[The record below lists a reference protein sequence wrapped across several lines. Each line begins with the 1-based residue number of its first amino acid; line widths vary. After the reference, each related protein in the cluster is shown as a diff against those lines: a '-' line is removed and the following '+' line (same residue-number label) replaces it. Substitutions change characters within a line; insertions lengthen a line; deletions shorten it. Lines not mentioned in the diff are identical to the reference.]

1 MNAQG
6 SDKDWYLTGWA
17 KYTDTG
23 TSSLIITKVGRDF
36 KDVLHFNL
44 VK

>member
-6 SDKDWYLTGWA
+6 SDKDRYIFDR
-17 KYTDTG
+17 YIYFYM
-23 TSSLIITKVGRDF
+23 SSLIITKVRRDF
-36 KDVLHFNL
+36 KEGLYSNL